1 MTLLALSRALS
12 SPAAQPPARR
22 STATA
27 FSVPLAAAL
36 LMLAALPAR
45 VAHAQVAAPAAPAMT
60 AAAPAT
66 SAGAPMPT
74 PADPALYRAFGERP
88 GLVKL
93 MDDFMVRLLADPR
106 TAPHFKEVKQDKLKT
121 QLVDQ
126 FCQVSGGPCAYK
138 GADMKTAH
146 GNLDIRKSDFHALVE
161 VLQQSMDA
169 QGIPFRAQNE
179 LLAKLAPM
187 HREVITVR

>member
-1 MTLLALSRALS
+1 MTLLAFSRALS
-12 SPAAQPPARR
+12 SPAARPAARR
-22 STATA
+22 SSATA

-36 LMLAALPAR
+36 LLLAAAPAR
-45 VAHAQVAAPAAPAMT
+45 VALAQTASMAAPAPAQT
-60 AAAPAT
+60 
-66 SAGAPMPT
+66 AGAPMPT

-106 TAPHFKEVKQDKLKT
+106 TAPHFKEVKQDNLKM

-126 FCQVSGGPCAYK
+126 FCHVSGGPCVYK

-146 GNLDIRKSDFHALVE
+146 GNLDIRKSDFNALVE

-169 QGIPFRAQNE
+169 QGIAFRAQNE